1 MIMDNFD
8 KAIILPSKPKIISE
22 EASRDGKRGVYEI
35 DGFYPGYGFTIG
47 NSLRRIILSSLPGA
61 AVTSIKISGIEHE
74 FSSIKGVKEDVVM
87 IMLNIKRLCIKML
100 SNEPQILT
108 LKAKGVKTLTA
119 KDIDAPGQV
128 EIINPELV
136 IATLTD
142 KDSSLNIEMVVE
154 KGLGFVSRDTL
165 GKNKVDIGTIVLD
178 TNFTPIRRASYEV
191 ENMRVGDRTDFN
203 RLRILIETDGSITPK
218 ESLEKAINIMIEQL
232 KAITGFEES
241 EKEQDENTPVDET
254 KTSHEHGSAI
264 SKMDPEFLKTRI
276 ENLNLGVRTLNA
288 LSSANIRTI
297 GGLARKKE
305 KDILEVEGLGAKGV
319 AEIKRVLGEH
329 GITLK

>member
-1 MIMDNFD
+1 MTMDNFD
-8 KAIILPSKPKIISE
+8 KAIVLPSRPRIVSE
-22 EASRDGKRGVYEI
+22 DGNKGVYEI

-61 AVTSIKISGIEHE
+61 AITSVKINGIEHE
-74 FSSIKGVKEDVVM
+74 FSSIKGIKEDVVM
-87 IMLNIKRLCIKML
+87 LMLNIKKIRIKIL
-100 SNEPQILT
+100 SDEPQIMT
-108 LKAKGVKTLTA
+108 IKAKGVKTITA
-119 KDIDAPGQV
+119 GDIDAPGQV

-142 KDSSLNIEMVVE
+142 KDSELNIEMTVE
-154 KGLGFVSRDTL
+154 GGLGFVSRESL
-165 GKNKVDIGTIVLD
+165 GKNKVDIGTIMLD
-178 TNFTPIRRASYEV
+178 ANFTPIRRVSYEV

-218 ESLEKAINIMIEQL
+218 GALEKSISIMIEQL
-232 KAITGFEES
+232 RAITGFED
-241 EKEQDENTPVDET
+241 KEDGSDKDASDDET
-254 KTSHEHGSAI
+254 ETAGERHNEST

-276 ENLNLGVRTLNA
+276 ENLNLSVRTLNA

>member
-1 MIMDNFD
+1 MTMDNFD
-8 KAIILPSKPKIISE
+8 KTIVLPSKPRVVSE
-22 EASRDGKRGVYEI
+22 DLNRGVYEI

-61 AVTSIKISGIEHE
+61 AITSVKIDGVEHE

-87 IMLNIKRLCIKML
+87 IMLNIKRLRIKML
-100 SNEPQILT
+100 SSEPQILT
-108 LKAKGVKTLTA
+108 IKAKGIKTITA
-119 KDIDAPGQV
+119 KDIETPGQV
-128 EIINPELV
+128 EIINPELT

-142 KDSSLNIEMVVE
+142 KDSSLNIEMTVE
-154 KGLGFVSRDTL
+154 KGLGFVSRDSL

-178 TNFTPIRRASYEV
+178 ANFTPIRRVSYEV

-203 RLRILIETDGSITPK
+203 RLRILIETDGSVTPK
-218 ESLEKAINIMIEQL
+218 ESLERSINIMIEQL
-232 KAITGFEES
+232 KAITGFEE
-241 EKEQDENTPVDET
+241 KENLSDENISDDDASNEET
-254 KTSHEHGSAI
+254 DNENQ
-264 SKMDPEFLKTRI
+264 KMDPEFLKTRI
-276 ENLNLGVRTLNA
+276 ENLNLSARTLNA

>member
-1 MIMDNFD
+1 MTMENFD
-8 KAIILPSKPKIISE
+8 KTIVLPSKPKVILE
-22 EASRDGKRGVYEI
+22 EADSGIYEI

-61 AVTSIKISGIEHE
+61 AITSVKIEGIEHE

-87 IMLNIKRLCIKML
+87 IMLNIKRLHIKML
-100 SNEPQILT
+100 SNEPQTISI
-108 LKAKGVKTLTA
+108 KAKGVKIVTA
-119 KDIDAPGQV
+119 KDIEAPGQV
-128 EIINPELV
+128 EIMNPELA

-142 KDSSLNIEMVVE
+142 KDSELKIEMTVE
-154 KGLGFVSRDTL
+154 KGLGFVSRDTI

-178 TNFTPIRRASYEV
+178 ANFSPILKVSYEV

-203 RLRILIETDGSITPK
+203 RLRISIKTDGSISPR

-232 KAITGFEES
+232 KAITGFEDKEEEIS
-241 EKEQDENTPVDET
+241 EMGGSENMKERNET
-254 KTSHEHGSAI
+254 SQKL
-264 SKMDPEFLKTRI
+264 DPEFLKTRI
-276 ENLNLGVRTLNA
+276 ENLNLSARTLNA

-329 GITLK
+329 GITLKQ

>member
-1 MIMDNFD
+1 MTMDNFD
-8 KAIILPSKPKIISE
+8 KTIVLPSKPKIVLE
-22 EASRDGKRGVYEI
+22 EENKGVYEI

-61 AVTSIKISGIEHE
+61 AITAIKIEGAEHE
-74 FSSIKGVKEDVVM
+74 FSSIKGIKEDLVM
-87 IMLNIKRLCIKML
+87 IMLNIKRLRIKML
-100 SNEPQILT
+100 TDEPQVISI
-108 LKAKGVKTLTA
+108 KAKGVKTITA
-119 KDIDAPGQV
+119 GDIDVPSQV
-128 EIINPELV
+128 EIINPEMV

-142 KDSSLNIEMVVE
+142 KDSELNMELTVE
-154 KGLGFVSRDTL
+154 KGLGFVTRDMI
-165 GKNKVDIGTIVLD
+165 GKNKVDIGTIIMD
-178 TNFTPIRRASYEV
+178 ANFTPILKVSYEV

-203 RLRILIETDGSITPK
+203 RLRISMETDGSLTPK
-218 ESLEKAINIMIEQL
+218 EALESSINIMIEQL
-232 KAITGFEES
+232 KAITGFKGKEEES
-241 EKEQDENTPVDET
+241 EEFSSGNAEGEGESEDN
-254 KTSHEHGSAI
+254 GSQ
-264 SKMDPEFLKTRI
+264 KLDPEFLKTRI
-276 ENLNLGVRTLNA
+276 ENLNLGARTLNA

>member
-1 MIMDNFD
+1 MDNFD
-8 KAIILPSKPKIISE
+8 KTIVLPSRPKIISE
-22 EASRDGKRGVYEI
+22 DGTKGVYEI

-61 AVTSIKISGIEHE
+61 AITSIKIAGVDHE

-87 IMLNIKRLCIKML
+87 LMINIKRLRLKML
-100 SNEPQILT
+100 TGEPQTLT
-108 LKAKGVKTLTA
+108 LKAKGAKVITG
-119 KDIDAPGQV
+119 KDIGAPSQV

-142 KDSSLNIEMVVE
+142 KDAELNIEMTVE
-154 KGLGFVSRDTL
+154 KGLGFVSRDSL
-165 GKNKVDIGTIVLD
+165 GKNKVDIGTIMLD
-178 TNFTPIRRASYEV
+178 ANFTPIRRVSYEV

-203 RLRILIETDGSITPK
+203 RLRILIETDGSLTPN
-218 ESLEKAINIMIEQL
+218 EALEKSIAIMIEQL
-232 KAITGFEES
+232 KAITGFEE
-241 EKEQDENTPVDET
+241 KEEQREDMEELDEETT
-254 KTSHEHGSAI
+254 KTKESGQ
-264 SKMDPEFLKTRI
+264 KLDPEFLKTRI
-276 ENLNLGVRTLNA
+276 ENLELSARTLNA

-319 AEIKRVLGEH
+319 AEIKRVLNEH

>member
-8 KAIILPSKPKIISE
+8 KAIVLPSKPKIVSE
-22 EASRDGKRGVYEI
+22 EGNRGVYEI

-61 AVTSIKISGIEHE
+61 AITSVKINGVEHE

-87 IMLNIKRLCIKML
+87 IMINIKRLRIKML
-100 SNEPQILT
+100 SNEPQVIT
-108 LKAKGVKTLTA
+108 IKTKGIKTVTA
-119 KDIDAPGQV
+119 KDIEIPGQV

-136 IATLTD
+136 IATMTD
-142 KDSSLNIEMVVE
+142 KDSELNIEMTVE
-154 KGLGFVSRDTL
+154 KGLGFVTRDSL
-165 GKNKVDIGTIVLD
+165 GKNKVDIGTIILD
-178 TNFTPIRRASYEV
+178 ANFTPIRRVSYEV

-203 RLRILIETDGSITPK
+203 RLRILIETDGSISPK
-218 ESLEKAINIMIEQL
+218 ESLEKSINIMIEQL
-232 KAITGFEES
+232 KAITGF
-241 EKEQDENTPVDET
+241 KENETLDENLTGDTENADNQDKDENQ
-254 KTSHEHGSAI
+254 
-264 SKMDPEFLKTRI
+264 KMDPEFLKTRI
-276 ENLNLGVRTLNA
+276 ENLNLSVRTLNA

>member
-1 MIMDNFD
+1 MEHFD
-8 KAIILPSKPKIISE
+8 KSIILPSKPKIVSE
-22 EASRDGKRGVYEI
+22 ELNRGVYEI
-35 DGFYPGYGFTIG
+35 DGFYPGYGYTIG

-61 AVTSIKISGIEHE
+61 AITSIKINGVEHE

-87 IMLNIKRLCIKML
+87 IMLNVKRLRLKML
-100 SNEPQILT
+100 TNEPQTLT
-108 LKAKGVKTLTA
+108 IKAKGLKTVTGA
-119 KDIDAPGQV
+119 DIEVPGQV
-128 EIINPELV
+128 EIINPEIV

-142 KDSSLNIEMVVE
+142 KDAEFNVELVVE
-154 KGLGFVSRDTL
+154 KGLGFVSRDKF
-165 GKNKVDIGTIVLD
+165 GKEKVDIGTILLD
-178 TNFTPIRRASYEV
+178 ANFTPIRRVSYEV

-203 RLRILIETDGSITPK
+203 RLRIIIETDGSITPN
-218 ESLEKAINIMIEQL
+218 ESLLRSVNIMIEQL
-232 KAITGFEES
+232 RAITGFEES
-241 EKEQDENTPVDET
+241 EVVKEEEDLGE
-254 KTSHEHGSAI
+254 SGS
-264 SKMDPEFLKTRI
+264 SEGVNSTQKLDPEFLKTRI
-276 ENLNLGVRTLNA
+276 ENLNLGARTLNA

>member
-8 KAIILPSKPKIISE
+8 KAIILPSKPRIVLEDSNK
-22 EASRDGKRGVYEI
+22 GVYEI

-47 NSLRRIILSSLPGA
+47 NSLRRIILSSLPGS
-61 AVTSIKISGIEHE
+61 AVTSVKINGVEHE

-100 SNEPQILT
+100 SNEPQILI
-108 LKAKGVKTLTA
+108 LKAKGIKTLTA
-119 KDIDAPGQV
+119 KDIEAPGQV
-128 EIINPELV
+128 EIMNPELV
-136 IATLTD
+136 VATLTD
-142 KDSSLNIEMVVE
+142 KDSFLDIEMVVE

-178 TNFTPIRRASYEV
+178 ANFTPIRRASYEV

-203 RLRILIETDGSITPK
+203 RLRISIETDGSISPK
-218 ESLEKAINIMIEQL
+218 ESLEKSINIMIEQL
-232 KAITGFEES
+232 KAITGFEENEVKS
-241 EKEQDENTPVDET
+241 ESGDDEVSESPT
-254 KTSHEHGSAI
+254 KQIGSA
-264 SKMDPEFLKTRI
+264 SKLDPEFLKTRI
-276 ENLNLGVRTLNA
+276 ENLNLGARTLNA

>member
-1 MIMDNFD
+1 MTTDNFD
-8 KAIILPSKPKIISE
+8 KAIILPSRPKIILE
-22 EASRDGKRGVYEI
+22 EESRGIYEI

-61 AVTSIKISGIEHE
+61 AITSIKIDGVEHE
-74 FSSIKGVKEDVVM
+74 FSSIKGIKEDLVM
-87 IMLNIKRLCIKML
+87 IMLNIKKLRIKML
-100 SNEPQILT
+100 TDEPQT
-108 LKAKGVKTLTA
+108 LSIKAKGVKTVTA
-119 KDIDAPGQV
+119 KDIEAPGQV
-128 EIINPELV
+128 EIINPEMV

-142 KDSSLNIEMVVE
+142 KDSELNMEMTVE
-154 KGLGFVSRDTL
+154 KGLGFVGRDMI
-165 GKNKVDIGTIVLD
+165 GKNKVDIGTIILD
-178 TNFTPIRRASYEV
+178 ANFTPILKVSYEV

-203 RLRILIETDGSITPK
+203 RLRISMETDGSLTPREAL
-218 ESLEKAINIMIEQL
+218 ESSINIMIEQL
-232 KAITGFEES
+232 KAITGFEDKEEVS
-241 EKEQDENTPVDET
+241 EKLATEDSEGGKEYSDNSTQ
-254 KTSHEHGSAI
+254 
-264 SKMDPEFLKTRI
+264 KMDPEFLKTRI
-276 ENLNLGVRTLNA
+276 ENLNLSARTLNA